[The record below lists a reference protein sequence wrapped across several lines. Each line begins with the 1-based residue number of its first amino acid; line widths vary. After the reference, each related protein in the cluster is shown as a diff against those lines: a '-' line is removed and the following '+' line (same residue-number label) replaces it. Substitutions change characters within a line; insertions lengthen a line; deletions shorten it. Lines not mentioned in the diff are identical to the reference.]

1 MACHEK
7 KVRKFPW
14 YNQHDFIKNL
24 QTIKQTHGNN
34 LQVKISILFNN
45 FEETKT
51 VTNVCTLL

>member
-14 YNQHDFIKNL
+14 YNQNDFIKNL